1 MIDVKLESDRLLIR
15 PFQLGDEK
23 AMYELNSNPLVQK
36 YTGDTMIHSVEE
48 AKTLLENVVFKD
60 YQEHGYG
67 RLAVIYKPDNKLIG
81 FTGFKYLPETNG
93 DSDLGYRFLP
103 EYWGKGIATESSKM
117 SLKYGFED
125 LKLEKIIGFTE
136 IENGASTTVLKK
148 MGFKLTKVDFYPG
161 EKDEPGKNPINW
173 FELTKEDYERQ

>member
-1 MIDVKLESDRLLIR
+1 MIDVKLESERLLIR
-15 PFQLGDEK
+15 PFQIGDEK

-36 YTGDTMIHSVEE
+36 YTGDTMINSVEE

-60 YQEHGYG
+60 YLEHGYG

-81 FTGFKYLPETNG
+81 FTGIKYLPETNG
-93 DSDLGYRFLP
+93 ESDLGYRFLP
-103 EYWGKGIATESSKM
+103 EYWGKGIATETSRM

-125 LKLEKIIGFTE
+125 LHLKKIIGFTE
-136 IENGASTTVLKK
+136 IENIASTTVLKK
-148 MGFKLTKVDFYPG
+148 MGFKITKIDYYPG
-161 EKDEPGKNPINW
+161 EENEVGKNLINW